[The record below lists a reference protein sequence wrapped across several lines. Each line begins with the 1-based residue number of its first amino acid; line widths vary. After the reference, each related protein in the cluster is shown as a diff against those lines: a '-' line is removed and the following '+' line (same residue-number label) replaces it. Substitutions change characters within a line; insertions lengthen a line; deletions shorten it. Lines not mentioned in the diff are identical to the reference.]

1 MRQYKI
7 YLVAVALILFS
18 ATVWSVSPQTT
29 EYRNWI
35 IAMKDNPKGPFIRVL
50 WYCNDGEI
58 LPPVPYACR
67 EHGGGQQHGKPSNK
81 TVILQNN
88 GYWIANLLAGIDTE
102 KTLARNDFVDWYNQL
117 LIEKF
122 LIRTDNG
129 WILQKGQFYRGAIQE
144 ENERDGARR
153 LLNAL
158 VAKSEWITQ
167 RYPALRIGTQ
177 LLAHGADTA
186 SVQKVRQMS
195 VSLVEQDEDFAYL
208 RTKIHVSPDSG
219 DAELVRLYAAKL
231 GKHHNLVDYME
242 LAKEIDLVFQSP
254 PLPELLEK
262 NARKFSGGPWLQ
274 KLLRDASVAY
284 SSYNSA
290 GNHYAATA
298 RLLADLRDALPKIRN
313 PRVRLRIMD
322 LSLAVEAVYF
332 RASNQLRGIKE
343 KVSRQRRISWL
354 QDAALAAYG
363 TGHINQRSLNAIQ
376 GSIVRLNHDQ
386 ISLEIYRKELNYL
399 ARVPGWSMQRLRF
412 QFYRSMMKLT
422 EIEPKASLFIQ
433 DMLRGS
439 PMLFF
444 SQNLDALIRDG
455 NQIVGVTHKIFDQ
468 QIGIGFHAL
477 NPGLVRGRLYAK
489 PDIKEFEAFD
499 SQGIYLLPETI
510 ADLPPIA
517 GIITVGEGNPL
528 SHIQL
533 LARNLGIPNVT
544 VNEILLAQLKVHD
557 GEMIVLAVSPSGV
570 VEIHTDSE
578 QWREFFDTKTKQE
591 NIVIKPDLKKL
602 NLTVREV
609 IDLDFL
615 RATHSGRIVGPKA
628 AKLGELH
635 YHYPEKVAK
644 AIAVPF
650 GAFRAIVLD
659 KPYQNTEQTVFEWM
673 ESQYA
678 IIHALPTDSDQHKQI
693 TETFR
698 TEIYDIVI
706 NTDLGDQFRNEL
718 RKSMIKTFG
727 KTNVGVFIR
736 SDTNVE
742 DLPGFTGAGLNLT
755 LFNVVGINNIFKGIS
770 RVWASPFAIRA
781 FSWRQSLMETPQH
794 VYPAILIMQTV
805 ANEKSGVMITQD
817 IDTGDENMLSIAIN
831 EGVGG
836 AVDGQSAE
844 SLRIDK
850 RDGSVLL
857 LATATAV
864 FRKIPS
870 PKGGIVQLPVSGSES
885 VLTPDEIKQL
895 IQFAK
900 ELPDTFPSIIDD
912 KGNPA
917 PADVEFGFYNGKLQL
932 FQLRPFLQSR
942 KAQNSS
948 YLVAMDKA
956 LQNNID
962 GLVKMSEVLE

>member
-1 MRQYKI
+1 MRKYKI
-7 YLVAVALILFS
+7 YLLAVALILFPVTS
-18 ATVWSVSPQTT
+18 WSVSSQTT

-35 IAMKDNPKGPFIRVL
+35 VAMKDSSKGPFIRIL

-67 EHGGGQQHGKPSNK
+67 EHGGGLQRGKLSK
-81 TVILQNN
+81 KALILRDN
-88 GYWIANLLAGIDTE
+88 GYWVANFLAGIDVQE
-102 KTLARNDFVDWYNQL
+102 TLALDEFIDWYNQL

-129 WILQKGQFYRGAIQE
+129 WILQKAQFYRGAIQE
-144 ENERDGARR
+144 ENERDGARK
-153 LLNAL
+153 LLTAL
-158 VAKSEWITQ
+158 VAKPQWIKQ
-167 RYPALRIGTQ
+167 RYPALRIGTR
-177 LLAHGADTA
+177 LLAHGADSA
-186 SVQKVRQMS
+186 SVQKVRQIS
-195 VSLVEQDEDFAYL
+195 VSLVERDKGFANL

-219 DAELVRLYAAKL
+219 DAELVRKYAAKL
-231 GKHHNLVDYME
+231 GKDQDKTEYME
-242 LAKEIDLVFQSP
+242 LAKEIDLVFKFP

-262 NARKFSGGPWLQ
+262 NAKRISAGPWLQ
-274 KLLRDASVAY
+274 KLLREASIAY
-284 SSYNSA
+284 SSYNSP
-290 GNHYAATA
+290 GNHYAVTA

-313 PRVRLRIMD
+313 SGVRLRIMD

-343 KVSRQRRISWL
+343 KVSRQRRVSWL

-376 GSIVRLNHDQ
+376 DSITRLNNDQ
-386 ISLEIYRKELNYL
+386 LPLEIYLKELNYL
-399 ARVPGWSMQRLRF
+399 ARVPGWTMQRLRF
-412 QFYRSMMKLT
+412 QFYQSMMKLA

-444 SQNLDALIRDG
+444 AQNLDILSRDA
-455 NQIVGVTHKIFDQ
+455 NHLAGVTHKVFDQ

-477 NPGLVRGRLYAK
+477 NPGLVRGKLYAK
-489 PDIKEFEAFD
+489 PDINEFEAFD

-510 ADLPPIA
+510 SNLPPIT

-528 SHIQL
+528 SHVQL
-533 LARNLGIPNVT
+533 LAKNLGIPNVT
-544 VNEILLAQLKVHD
+544 INESFLAQIQTHD
-557 GEMIVLAVSPSGV
+557 GDMIVMAVSPNGV
-570 VEIHTDSE
+570 VEIHNDSE
-578 QWREFFDTKTKQE
+578 QWREFFDTKTRQE
-591 NIVIKPDLKKL
+591 NVVIKPDLKKL
-602 NLTVREV
+602 NLTAREV

-628 AKLGELH
+628 AKLGELRH
-635 YHYPEKVAK
+635 HYPDKVAK
-644 AIAVPF
+644 AIAIPF
-650 GAFRAIVLD
+650 GVFRTVVLD
-659 KPYQNTEQTVFEWM
+659 KPHKNTGQSVFEWM

-678 IIHALPTDSDQHKQI
+678 IIHALPGDSDQRKQI
-693 TETFR
+693 TESFR
-698 TEIYDIVI
+698 AEIYDIVI
-706 NTDLGDQFRNEL
+706 NTDIGDQLRNEL

-727 KTNVGVFIR
+727 NTNVGVFIR

-755 LFNVVGINNIFKGIS
+755 LFNVIGINNIFKGIS
-770 RVWASPFAIRA
+770 KVWASPFATRA

-805 ANEKSGVMITQD
+805 ANDKSGVMITQD
-817 IDTGDENMLSIAIN
+817 IDTGDANMLSVAIN

-850 RDGSVLL
+850 RDGSVRL
-857 LATATAV
+857 LASATAPL
-864 FRKIPS
+864 RKVPS
-870 PKGGIVQLPVSGSES
+870 PKGGILKLPVSDSES
-885 VLTPDEIKQL
+885 VLQQAEISQL

-900 ELPDTFPSIIDD
+900 ELADTFPSIIDD
-912 KGNPA
+912 KGKPV

-948 YLVAMDKA
+948 YLMNMDKA
-956 LQNNID
+956 LQENVD
-962 GLVKMSEVLE
+962 GQVKMSELLE